1 MLEIGLEACERIRGL
16 RRFQKV
22 FSKEVPLQVFA
33 QKMLG
38 QASVHKYFFIGYID
52 DSTF

>member
-1 MLEIGLEACERIRGL
+1 MLEVGLEACERTTGL

-33 QKMLG
+33 QKMLR
-38 QASVHKYFFIGYID
+38 QASVHKYFFIGYIHD
-52 DSTF
+52 GTF